1 MIQWFILATVM
12 KLLWLILTML
22 VTIDLLSIFRLT
34 PHHCHL
40 IAGHLVLIVIWKKM
54 FETFYGFI
62 AMLKIRVTSV
72 GSVRCSHHKV
82 QLKTILEPS
91 LLQRQSG
98 AWQTIQNVIETNID
112 ARKYKWIA
120 SIKVNLLARFR
131 CCMWTSHLRK
141 EKLVTFNLQTL
152 KPSSILWQWQPLILS
167 ITLDIK

>member
-1 MIQWFILATVM
+1 MLFSFNSIYF
-12 KLLWLILTML
+12 KLILTYTKIISQYL
-22 VTIDLLSIFRLT
+22 F
-34 PHHCHL
+34 L
-40 IAGHLVLIVIWKKM
+40 IWFMFLRHSVLIIIWKICSRLSM
-54 FETFYGFI
+54 VILQCWRWG
-62 AMLKIRVTSV
+62 VTSV

-120 SIKVNLLARFR
+120 IIKFSLLARFR
-131 CCMWTSHLRK
+131 CCMWTSLLRK

-152 KPSSILWQWQPLILS
+152 KPSSILRQWQTWILS